1 MTAELYSRLAAP
13 FDHTFKDT
21 RGGVELEYVT
31 GEQVVS
37 RLNDVLGPAGWSF
50 TVREHGI
57 NTEADECWALGRLTA
72 HIDGTTVLRDQFGSQ
87 KVKRSRSTQN
97 PLDIGF
103 DLKGA
108 GTDAL
113 KKCASLL
120 GVGLY
125 LSKKEEQSSKAGNE
139 RAEPTAR
146 KGELHPP
153 LPRDPQPAS
162 QGPTFKAPQ
171 SGSIAEQ
178 VAAAD
183 VRSGTRESLACA
195 DCGKQLTETR
205 FKDGTV
211 WSPADLAGYGTR
223 KHNRALCMDDYR
235 KANAT
240 RQRQESPDA
249 F

>member
-1 MTAELYSRLAAP
+1 MTVSPDLYSRLAAP

-37 RLNDVLGPAGWSF
+37 RLNEVLGPAGWSF

-57 NTEADECWALGRLTA
+57 NAEADECWALGRLTA

-87 KVKRSRSTQN
+87 KVKRSRASGN
-97 PLDIGF
+97 ALDIGF

-125 LSKKEEQSSKAGNE
+125 LSKKEEQSSKAGNGHAAP
-139 RAEPTAR
+139 AER
-146 KGELHPP
+146 KGQLHPP
-153 LPRDPQPAS
+153 LPRDPQP
-162 QGPTFKAPQ
+162 QQAP
-171 SGSIAEQ
+171 SN
-178 VAAAD
+178 
-183 VRSGTRESLACA
+183 GTLSCA
-195 DCGKQLTETR
+195 DCGGALQETR

-211 WSPADLAGYGTR
+211 WTPDTLANYGR
-223 KHNRALCMDDYR
+223 NKHGRVLDMACYR
-235 KANAT
+235 QANEAKR
-240 RQRQESPDA
+240 RQGASDDA